1 MTKTFRESAATWPV
15 LVDRKM
21 LMQRWR
27 CGSDA
32 TFWRHAKTGKL
43 RAVTDGR
50 HVRYAREDVYAFEGG
65 QPPAGMEDAYAA
77 DLITAAEAARHCSVK
92 RSTIV
97 NAARSGSLS
106 TRRIGKTYRFV
117 FAEVEAWQ
125 KRRFVNRKSLKNSRN
140 TESE

>member
-1 MTKTFRESAATWPV
+1 MTNNSGESHASWPA
-15 LVDRKM
+15 LLDRKM

-32 TFWRHAKTGKL
+32 TFWRHAQTGKL
-43 RAVTDGR
+43 QAVTDGR

-77 DLITAAEAARHCSVK
+77 NLITAAEAARHCSVK

-97 NAARSGSLS
+97 SAARSGSLR

-125 KRRFVNRKSLKNSRN
+125 KTRFVNHKSLKISRN